1 MMHMDALVFYK
12 LLSASLE
19 IRCLKYSKC
28 TCMLPYNVYHDFC
41 NQLFYESL
49 QSFSYKK
56 KLNMQKM
63 CWLLCT
69 VYILSQKLRN
79 TNFKS
84 FRFASFW
91 VM

>member
-1 MMHMDALVFYK
+1 MIKKKNHIMMQMDALVFYK

-56 KLNMQKM
+56 TKYAENVLAI
-63 CWLLCT
+63 
-69 VYILSQKLRN
+69 VYCLYFITKIEKHK
-79 TNFKS
+79 F
-84 FRFASFW
+84 
-91 VM
+91 